1 MPARFAKAGVLE
13 DIEAGIK
20 TIVII
25 TEGIPQN
32 DEIEFVAKAAKK
44 GVTIIGPNCPGIINP
59 GLKIKVGILPVHI
72 FKPGQWA
79 LFPAAEL

>member
-1 MPARFAKAGVLE
+1 MLE

-25 TEGIPQN
+25 TEGIPQI

-44 GVTIIGPNCPGIINP
+44 GVTIIGPNCPGLLILGI
-59 GLKIKVGILPVHI
+59 KIKVGILPVQI
-72 FKPGQWA
+72 FKPGRRDC
-79 LFPAAEL
+79 FPQRYADL